1 MPHIYNAQEMR
12 QRLLQKTPAPRAEL
26 NLHHEF
32 ITWHDAHVPHEK
44 KKEPSRKN
52 GTHEKTTSTDQ
63 RPRPRLRLCLSI
75 CLRPPRTAAALLRSS
90 AMQSRSALKLLML
103 ALLSSAGALP
113 GKASGKAS
121 GKGAGGPGATKSPA
135 ASAVSRAPI
144 APFADSLGPASHIT
158 PSCAISA
165 RQAAFRHDEV
175 VLRGWAA
182 RRYSA
187 VQGAPPAR
195 SP

>member
-144 APFADSLGPASHIT
+144 APFALPHTSPRAVR
-158 PSCAISA
+158 AISA
-165 RQAAFRHDEV
+165 RQAALRHDEV